1 MNPIHR
7 NFEQIW
13 DQLRRQKPNRA
24 NYLEEAQIKG
34 LRGIRD
40 LRVPLPFP
48 VMALAGENGC
58 GKTTVLF
65 ALACAYRLPGVKN
78 QDFRPSILFPDFR
91 PRDDRKPPE
100 LDDIAA
106 IRDERAKTEL
116 VFSYVAKQERL
127 SMRWSRN
134 KSWNRSFFGRK
145 DGKQPE
151 RTIYLRTLANLS
163 SPSEV
168 RSVLQL
174 ALREIHAYEVDAA
187 NITFAQSI
195 LGFRY
200 ARLHMIEEGEKNL
213 LFAQRQYGD
222 DPVSS
227 GYSEFHMSAGERA
240 VLRLSIDLSQLTDA
254 LVLID
259 EVEAGLHPYVQQM
272 LMLELERLALR
283 NNLQIVVTTHSPI
296 VLDAVPPE
304 ARVFL
309 ARTPSDVQRLEPYR
323 DIIQRA
329 LYGHSEH
336 VLSILCEDEDAE
348 ALLRGILDA
357 LAPKIGFQQNDI
369 VLGRD
374 TGKDQFLQHLEALG
388 KFRKLR
394 DVLFVLDGDGRE
406 IGPRMQARAEK
417 MGQNAN
423 VLFLPGNDAP
433 EVWAWKIIETHVSDY
448 APELGFDETTLRT
461 EMRRIE
467 DMFANAV
474 DKPSAIAKNKLFALS
489 QKANRDTTDLLRLI
503 GRREVDRGDLAR
515 LYQELMD
522 AINAWRSM

>member
-13 DQLRRQKPNRA
+13 DQLRRQKPNRSD
-24 NYLEEAQIKG
+24 YLEEAQIKG

-40 LRVPLPFP
+40 LRIPLPFP

-65 ALACAYRLPGVKN
+65 ALACAYRLPGIKT

-106 IRDERAKTEL
+106 ICDERAKTEL
-116 VFSYVAKQERL
+116 IFSYVAGQERL

-145 DGKQPE
+145 EGQQPE
-151 RTIYLRTLANLS
+151 RTVYLRTLANLS

-200 ARLHMIEEGEKNL
+200 ARLHKIVEGEKNL

-222 DPVSS
+222 DPASS

-240 VLRLSIDLSQLTDA
+240 VLRLSIDLSQLTNA

-283 NNLQIVVTTHSPI
+283 NNLQIVVTTHSPV

-309 ARTPSDVQRLEPYR
+309 SRTLSDVKRLEPYR

-348 ALLRGILDA
+348 ALLRGVLDA

-374 TGKDQFLQHLEALG
+374 TGKEQFPQHLEALG

-394 DVLFVLDGDGRE
+394 DVLFVLDGDGRD
-406 IGPRMQARAEK
+406 IGPTMQARAEK

-433 EVWAWKIIETHVSDY
+433 EVWAWKIIETHAADY
-448 APELGFDETTLRT
+448 ASELGFDEAALRS

-467 DMFANAV
+467 DIYANAA
-474 DKPSAIAKNKLFALS
+474 DKPSAIAKNKLFALG
-489 QKANRDTTDLLRLI
+489 QKVSRDTTEILRMI
-503 GRREVDRGDLAR
+503 GCREVKRGELAR

-522 AINAWRSM
+522 TISAWRSI